1 MNYLKT
7 TLIILLLPLFE
18 QEITAQY
25 VAPPVTISQE
35 LVKIEGAVFY
45 MHTVQ
50 KRETLFSISK
60 AYDVVIDDIVKD
72 NPKLSQGL
80 KEGDYIYIR
89 KVDQPKTEVVNQNFN
104 ESASNN
110 QVELSKADQRR
121 IKQEEREAARQA
133 KAEERAN
140 SKGQQQ
146 IQTGQPL
153 RSEILAEA
161 GQTENIDNHKVEL
174 GHNDIQTTHTV
185 RWYESLS
192 AIAKKYSVSEEEI
205 ALANS
210 LVNHEISARQQ
221 LTIPRAGAIAR
232 KANASNIQPNS
243 TPEPEMVDDGLL
255 NIFRKPYYN
264 QLTVSLQLPL
274 GSNIEA
280 TETNPYVDYIE
291 FYQGFLLAI
300 NDLRKKY
307 PNMDISLKTH
317 DMTSYIRESEVLFS
331 NSLSGSDLIIGP
343 LLSGQQKPFIDFAY
357 NTNAIFVSP
366 IDSQSEIYT
375 ADYPNFFQ
383 ITTPVYFLQEPL
395 LSTLSGKSN
404 VIMFYEDGSS
414 DSSMLDMTRQ
424 ILEDNWVQYQQFS
437 YNISREGRTVG
448 SIIDPML
455 SRTEKTHIIIASDSD
470 AFVTDIL
477 QKLSHIKSQR
487 KLDITVYGISKWRGL
502 EDNAD
507 IINYFHN
514 LNLHM
519 PVQYYVDYGNYQV
532 KEFIYKFR
540 DIYGIEPSPYAF
552 QAYDIACYFIE
563 GMYSRLRNS
572 DGIEAT
578 RSLLQSDYNFIVKR
592 NERGFTNTGVR
603 LLIYNPDYSTELRTL
618 SR

>member
-1 MNYLKT
+1 MKYLKILFIIV
-7 TLIILLLPLFE
+7 LIPILLFAKE
-18 QEITAQY
+18 ATAQY
-25 VAPPVTISQE
+25 VAPPITISKE
-35 LVKIEGAVFY
+35 LVKIEGAIFY
-45 MHTVQ
+45 LHTVQ
-50 KRETLFSISK
+50 RRETLFSISK
-60 AYDVVIDDIVKD
+60 AYEVTVDDIVND

-89 KVDQPKTEVVNQNFN
+89 KADQPKTE
-104 ESASNN
+104 ETS

-121 IKQEEREAARQA
+121 IKQEEREAARLA

-146 IQTGQPL
+146 IQTGQPF
-153 RSEILAEA
+153 RGEVTTEAEA
-161 GQTENIDNHKVEL
+161 GQTENLDNHKNEL
-174 GHNDIQTTHTV
+174 GPNDIQTTHTV

-192 AIAKKYSVSEEEI
+192 AIAKKYSVTEEEI

-210 LVNHEISARQQ
+210 LVSNEISSRQQ
-221 LTIPRAGAIAR
+221 LIIPRAGAIAR
-232 KANASNIQPNS
+232 KTNANIIQPHS
-243 TPEPEMVDDGLL
+243 VPETEKMDESLV
-255 NIFRKPYYN
+255 NIFSKPYYN
-264 QLTVSLQLPL
+264 QITISLQLPL
-274 GSNIEA
+274 GSNIDT
-280 TETNPYVDYIE
+280 TETNPYGNYIE
-291 FYQGFLLAI
+291 FYQGFLLAT

-366 IDSQSEIYT
+366 IDSQSDIYT

-383 ITTPVYFLQEPL
+383 ITTPVYFQQEPL

-414 DSSMLDMTRQ
+414 DNSAFDMIKQ
-424 ILEDNWVQYQQFS
+424 LLEDNWVQYKPFS
-437 YNISREGRTVG
+437 YNIAREGRLVSST
-448 SIIDPML
+448 IDPML
-455 SRTEKTHIIIASDSD
+455 SRTEKNHIVIASDSD

-502 EDNAD
+502 EDNSD

-519 PVQYYVDYGNYQV
+519 PVQYYVDYANHQV
-532 KEFIYKFR
+532 KEFVSKFR
-540 DIYGIEPSPYAF
+540 ETYGIEPSPYAF

-563 GMYSRLRNS
+563 GMYTRLRNS
-572 DGIEAT
+572 GGIGAT

-603 LLIYNPDYSTELRTL
+603 LLIYNPDYSMELRTL
-618 SR
+618 TR